1 MKLEAVE
8 TLEWGVGVLL
18 HPNFLSETSKL
29 PEGHVKLLTWI
40 MVWLRR
46 PAPESWCPQETSEI
60 ISSMNFWRWL
70 SWLPSPFSTGDV
82 HRTGSGDRAG

>member
-60 ISSMNFWRWL
+60 DYLLHEFLEVAQLASFSIQYWRCAQN
-70 SWLPSPFSTGDV
+70 
-82 HRTGSGDRAG
+82 R